1 MEREGSLRRISR
13 SLHNKLRLGSSSSS
27 SLNDLS
33 QAKTPGGGDKGG
45 PAGGLSEECSR
56 DRGTQ
61 QRRAGANA
69 TWNSIHSAVISVF
82 QKKDLGENELYTLN
96 EGVRQLLKT
105 ELGSFF
111 TEYLQNQ
118 LLTKGMVILRDKIR
132 FYEGQKLL
140 DSLADTWDFFF
151 CDVLSMLQ
159 AIFYPV
165 QGKEPSVRQLALL
178 HFRNIITLNLKLD
191 EALSRPRARVPPSI
205 IQMLLILQGVHE
217 SIGVTDDYLRLESL
231 IQKVVSPYLGT
242 HGLYSSDGSS
252 NLHSSS
258 CLLEKRLQ
266 RSWPSKPGNSPG
278 VKNPVVRSKSY
289 NVPMLT
295 PVVEYDADSSTGGGT
310 GIRRHSVC
318 EMTSCLEESV
328 SFAES
333 TNTATSITSITSKT
347 SKTSITSIPSTSS
360 FHNHSPA
367 STASASLSDTVMFGK
382 EPPPGDPDCPASPH
396 PLRPQHHSPCIL
408 PEPSPRE
415 ETYGTGSLLSDS
427 PASFRGLAQDTSS
440 GPSPASSP
448 EVMRGHVPE
457 SLDSEPEHDGI
468 FLDFSKH
475 CSEGSD
481 TQQSVA

>member
-1 MEREGSLRRISR
+1 MEREGSFRR
-13 SLHNKLRLGSSSSS
+13 SLHSKLRLGSNSFS
-27 SLNDLS
+27 SLTDLS
-33 QAKTPGGGDKGG
+33 QAKTPGGGGGGGGGDKGG
-45 PAGGLSEECSR
+45 TTGGLAEECSK

-69 TWNSIHSAVISVF
+69 TWNSIHNAVISVF
-82 QKKDLGENELYTLN
+82 QRKDLGENELYTLN

-217 SIGVTDDYLRLESL
+217 SKGVTDDYLRLESL

-242 HGLYSSDGSS
+242 HGLYSRDGSS
-252 NLHSSS
+252 NLHCSS

-266 RSWPSKPGNSPG
+266 RTWPSKPGNSP
-278 VKNPVVRSKSY
+278 VAKNPVVRSKSY

-295 PVVEYDADSSTGGGT
+295 PVVEYDVDSSAVGVT
-310 GIRRHSVC
+310 GIRRHSVS
-318 EMTSCLEESV
+318 EMTSCLEESSSV
-328 SFAES
+328 AES
-333 TNTATSITSITSKT
+333 TTPATNNT
-347 SKTSITSIPSTSS
+347 STSS
-360 FHNHSPA
+360 LANHSPA
-367 STASASLSDTVMFGK
+367 STASAALSDTVTSSQD
-382 EPPPGDPDCPASPH
+382 PRPGDANSPAGLH
-396 PLRPQHHSPCIL
+396 PLQLQHHSPCIL
-408 PEPSPRE
+408 PEPSPGE
-415 ETYGTGSLLSDS
+415 DTHCTGSLVSDS
-427 PASFRGLAQDTSS
+427 PASSRVLAQDTSS
-440 GPSPASSP
+440 GPSPSSSP
-448 EVMRGHVPE
+448 EIMMDNILE

-468 FLDFSKH
+468 FLDFSRR
-475 CSEGSD
+475 CSGGSTHSID
-481 TQQSVA
+481 SNRQSVA

>member
-1 MEREGSLRRISR
+1 MEREGSFRR
-13 SLHNKLRLGSSSSS
+13 SLHNKLRLGTGSSS
-27 SLNDLS
+27 SLTDLS
-33 QAKTPGGGDKGG
+33 QAKNSSGSGEKGG
-45 PAGGLSEECSR
+45 TAGGLSEECGR
-56 DRGTQ
+56 NKETQ

-69 TWNSIHSAVISVF
+69 TWNSIHNAVISVF

-205 IQMLLILQGVHE
+205 IQMLMILQGVHE
-217 SIGVTDDYLRLESL
+217 SRGVTDDYLRLESL

-242 HGLYSSDGSS
+242 HGLYSRDESS
-252 NLHSSS
+252 NLHCSS
-258 CLLEKRLQ
+258 CLLEKKLQ
-266 RSWPSKPGNSPG
+266 YSRAPKTHCSPT

-295 PVVEYDADSSTGGGT
+295 PVVEYDIDSSSGGST

-318 EMTSCLEESV
+318 EMSSCMEESSSMTKSAVRMVDDTSV
-328 SFAES
+328 SNS
-333 TNTATSITSITSKT
+333 
-347 SKTSITSIPSTSS
+347 
-360 FHNHSPA
+360 
-367 STASASLSDTVMFGK
+367 STASTTSAALTETLTSSEDFQ
-382 EPPPGDPDCPASPH
+382 PRDDSPAILH
-396 PLRPQHHSPCIL
+396 PLKPQHPSPCIL
-408 PEPSPRE
+408 PEASPGE
-415 ETYGTGSLLSDS
+415 DAHCSGSLEFDS
-427 PASFRGLAQDTSS
+427 PSLSKVLAQDTSS
-440 GPSPASSP
+440 GPSLASSI
-448 EVMRGHVPE
+448 EMTADQNTE
-457 SLDSEPEHDGI
+457 SLDSEQEQDGI
-468 FLDFSKH
+468 FLDFSHH
-475 CSEGSD
+475 CSGDSIHSRDSD
-481 TQQSVA
+481 RQSVA

>member
-1 MEREGSLRRISR
+1 MEREGSLRR
-13 SLHNKLRLGSSSSS
+13 SLHSKLRLGSSSSS
-27 SLNDLS
+27 SLMDLS
-33 QAKTPGGGDKGG
+33 QTKTPVGGGGEKGG
-45 PAGGLSEECSR
+45 TAGGLAEECSK
-56 DRGTQ
+56 DKGTQ

-69 TWNSIHSAVISVF
+69 TWNSIHNAVISVF
-82 QKKDLGENELYTLN
+82 QRKDLGENELYTLN

-191 EALSRPRARVPPSI
+191 EALARPRARVPPSI

-217 SIGVTDDYLRLESL
+217 SKGVTDDYLRLESL

-242 HGLYSSDGSS
+242 HGLYSRDGSY
-252 NLHSSS
+252 NPHCSS

-266 RSWPSKPGNSPG
+266 RSWPSKPGNSPAS
-278 VKNPVVRSKSY
+278 KNPVVRSKSY

-295 PVVEYDADSSTGGGT
+295 PVVEYDVDSSIGGGA
-310 GIRRHSVC
+310 GIRRHSVS
-318 EMTSCLEESV
+318 EMTSCVEESSSV
-328 SFAES
+328 AEFNAS
-333 TNTATSITSITSKT
+333 TPSLAKHSLASAELASISDTM
-347 SKTSITSIPSTSS
+347 TSS
-360 FHNHSPA
+360 QDPQSRVSDSP
-367 STASASLSDTVMFGK
+367 T
-382 EPPPGDPDCPASPH
+382 SPH
-396 PLRPQHHSPCIL
+396 LQPQHHSPGIL
-408 PEPSPRE
+408 PESSPSKD
-415 ETYGTGSLLSDS
+415 THSSGSLVWDS
-427 PASFRGLAQDTSS
+427 PSSSRALAHDTSS
-440 GPSPASSP
+440 GPSPSSSP
-448 EVMRGHVPE
+448 EIMIDHIQGSLE
-457 SLDSEPEHDGI
+457 SESEQDGI
-468 FLDFSKH
+468 FLDFSRR
-475 CSEGSD
+475 CSGGSTHSRD
-481 TQQSVA
+481 SSRQSVA

>member
-1 MEREGSLRRISR
+1 MEREGSFRR
-13 SLHNKLRLGSSSSS
+13 SLHSKLRLGGGSSS
-27 SLNDLS
+27 SLTDLS
-33 QAKTPGGGDKGG
+33 QAKTSGGGDKGG
-45 PAGGLSEECSR
+45 PSGGLSEECSR
-56 DRGTQ
+56 DKGTQ

-69 TWNSIHSAVISVF
+69 TWNSIHNAVISVF

-217 SIGVTDDYLRLESL
+217 SKGVTDDYLRLESL

-242 HGLYSSDGSS
+242 HGLYSRDGSS
-252 NLHSSS
+252 NLHCSS

-266 RSWPSKPGNSPG
+266 RTWPSKPGNSP
-278 VKNPVVRSKSY
+278 VAKNPVVRSKSY
-289 NVPMLT
+289 NVPLLT
-295 PVVEYDADSSTGGGT
+295 PVVEYDADPSTGGGA
-310 GIRRHSVC
+310 GIRRHSVS
-318 EMTSCLEESV
+318 EMTSCLEEGSSV
-328 SFAES
+328 AES
-333 TNTATSITSITSKT
+333 TNTADNNGSNT
-347 SKTSITSIPSTSS
+347 STSS
-360 FHNHSPA
+360 LTNQSPA
-367 STASASLSDTVMFGK
+367 STASAALSDTLTSSQ
-382 EPPPGDPDCPASPH
+382 EPPTRDTDSPADPL
-396 PLRPQHHSPCIL
+396 PLQPQHHSPCIL
-408 PEPSPRE
+408 PEPSPGE
-415 ETYGTGSLLSDS
+415 DAHCTGSLVSDS
-427 PASFRGLAQDTSS
+427 PASSRALAHDTSS

-448 EVMRGHVPE
+448 EIMMDHILE

-468 FLDFSKH
+468 FLDFSRR
-475 CSEGSD
+475 CSVGSTHSRD
-481 TQQSVA
+481 SNRQSVA